1 MIYEYKFLDYSP
13 LGLPTI
19 EVYGDKFHYQDLY
32 ELVGKNKY
40 MTTFDLK
47 IDTDTYSAYGDS
59 ILGTVNYDKKSL
71 EKLEESLKSN
81 EVIDNKIICIKVP
94 LSGKMS
100 IEERKKLKY
109 QGIKIDDIK
118 KISYIAYSQKIEKY
132 DTGEKKI
139 QNRIEIKV
147 DFDGWD
153 SYKLNQNYLTMKYN
167 DGVNL
172 IDYEKEQLI
181 GINLAF
187 REGVIDSR
195 IIKELGYTQESVKN
209 NNNVWMSYFKVKEN
223 RKTLTE
229 EDKKNYT
236 WIKDSIVIEN
246 LKKVVNE
253 VKKAKDINNLDVN
266 DGKVLSKIFQEVE
279 TFTPSILLHQKKQIY
294 WDIDSCIHIVLRHLK
309 DYQLGVFKDKTHFL
323 YKEDDL
329 KSLIE
334 QVLSSIDGE
343 IEHHYQTTNKIF
355 RRHGKMAVIYNNDY
369 YHLRID
375 ENGKLLQFH
384 MVENNK

>member
-1 MIYEYKFLDYSP
+1 MVYEYKFLDYSP

-19 EVYGDKFHYQDLY
+19 EIYGDKFHYQDLY
-32 ELVGKNKY
+32 ELVGRNKY

-47 IDTDTYSAYGDS
+47 RNTDTYNNYGDS
-59 ILGTVNYDKKSL
+59 ILGTINYNKKSF
-71 EKLEESLKSN
+71 EKLEECLKSN
-81 EVIDNKIICIKVP
+81 NIIDNKIICINVP
-94 LSGKMS
+94 FSEEMS

-118 KISYIAYSQKIEKY
+118 KISYLAYSPKIEKY

-139 QNRIEIKV
+139 QNRIEIEV
-147 DFDGWD
+147 DLDGLD
-153 SYKLNQNYLTMKYN
+153 SDKLNLNYLTMKYN
-167 DGVNL
+167 NGVKL

-181 GINLAF
+181 GITLAF
-187 REGVIDSR
+187 RDGIIDSR
-195 IIKELGYTQESVKN
+195 LIKELGYTKESIKN
-209 NNNVWMSYFKVKEN
+209 NYNVWKSYFKVKEN

-236 WIKDSIVIEN
+236 WVKDSIMIKN
-246 LKKVVNE
+246 LKKVTNE
-253 VKKAKDINNLDVN
+253 VRKAKDINNLDVN
-266 DGKVLSKIFQEVE
+266 DGKVLSKIYQEIE

-294 WDIDSCIHIVLRHLK
+294 WDINSYIHIVLRHLK
-309 DYQLGVFKDKTHFL
+309 DYQLGIFKDKTHFL

-334 QVLSSIDGE
+334 QVLSSINDE
-343 IEHHYQTTNKIF
+343 IEHHYQTTNKVF
-355 RRHGKMAVIYNNDY
+355 RRHGKMAVFYNNDY

-375 ENGKLLQFH
+375 ENGKLIQFH
-384 MVENNK
+384 MVENN